1 MDDLVFRNATP
12 ADLPFLIT
20 AVKAAERLGTAS
32 CTYEKIFLLSA
43 AEVDAMLKQAL
54 SIESGGYQL
63 ALSTFFVYARG
74 GVPVACCSSWIE
86 AADGVSSGFK
96 LAAVLTDL
104 LGFEKWLDA
113 KDAIKAFAAATPQR
127 TAGALQMETFYVEP
141 SCRGRGLTERII
153 NSVIGR
159 FDRVV
164 TSAKIAE
171 ITMLEENANALRAYQ
186 KAGFHIHRKGIPG
199 DALFQTL
206 TGSAGFIQLQKT
218 INA

>member
-63 ALSTFFVYARG
+63 ALSTFFVYERG

-171 ITMLEENANALRAYQ
+171 ITMLEENAKALRAYQ

>member
-43 AEVDAMLKQAL
+43 AEVDALLEQAL